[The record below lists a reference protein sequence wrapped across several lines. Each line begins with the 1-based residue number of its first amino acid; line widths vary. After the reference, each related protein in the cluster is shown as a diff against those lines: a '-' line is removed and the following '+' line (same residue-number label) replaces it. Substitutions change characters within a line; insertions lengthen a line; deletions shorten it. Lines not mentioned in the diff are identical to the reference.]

1 MLLHTVMKKIYVRTS
16 EGRIEEQ
23 ENDKIVNSLMKEAD
37 LPKNLARKI
46 ASEVREELENLNVEY
61 VSGPLIREL
70 TNVKLLQYGLTDAR
84 DKYTRV
90 GLPVYDVTQL
100 IFNMDDEN
108 ANTYYNPG
116 FVHKA
121 MGDRVAK
128 EYALLKVIPKEASR
142 EHLEGKIHIHDL
154 DYFITRPFCFEV
166 PARLFLKHGV
176 KTDGKGISTA
186 VAGPAKHLNS
196 AVMQLAKVL
205 QTSQTSFSG
214 GQGYDFLNVILA
226 PYAKGLT
233 YDEIKQIIQ
242 YFIYELSMTNFSRG
256 GQTAF
261 TSVSLEFEAPDFLK
275 KQNAVLPGGVIK
287 EGVTYADFEDESKK
301 IFNAF
306 IDTYMEGDYNG
317 KSFNF
322 PKPEFKLRRNVVR
335 SKKFDKELLEI
346 SKLTAKY
353 GVPYFLNLAAPYMP
367 DAVQSQ
373 CCRYFLIP
381 DSKQMKQVEEGKLRF
396 GSLQTV
402 SINLPRCAY
411 ESKGNQEELM
421 GIIDEKFE
429 IAKRVFDAKRKILRK
444 YLLNGGAPFLT
455 QEFDGEPYFDID
467 TSTNTIGFVGLNE
480 LVKYMTGY
488 EMHENRDAWK
498 YGLKI
503 LNHLK
508 DKTFRMQKTTDS
520 KWSLVQTPA
529 ESAATRFA
537 QLDQKIKENTAK
549 GIRGTKNVYYTNSS
563 HVFVGAK
570 IPLWQRIK
578 IESSFHPLLMG
589 GAITHIFMGEKDPDP
604 EAIRSFVKN
613 VAQKTLCSYFSL
625 TKDMTHCA
633 DCGRMSNGMKNACP
647 GCGSKNVE
655 WYSRVTGYL
664 TPVKAWNAGKKAEM
678 KDRQRY
684 EL

>member
-1 MLLHTVMKKIYVRTS
+1 MKKILVMTS
-16 EGRIEEQ
+16 SGRLEEQ
-23 ENDKIVNSLMKEAD
+23 DNEKIVESLEKEAD
-37 LPKNLARKI
+37 LPKNLARKV
-46 ASEVREELENLNVEY
+46 AADVRKELEKLNVEY
-61 VSGPLIREL
+61 VSGSLIREMA
-70 TNVKLLQYGLTDAR
+70 NVKLLQLGLTEAH

-116 FVHKA
+116 FVHKS

-128 EYALLKVIPKEASR
+128 EYALLRVLPREASKA
-142 EHLEGKIHIHDL
+142 HMSGQIHIHDL
-154 DYFITRPFCFEV
+154 DYFVTRPFCFEV
-166 PARLFLKHGV
+166 PARLFLKHGI
-176 KTDGKGISTA
+176 KTDGKGVSTA

-214 GQGYDFLNVILA
+214 GQGYDFLNVVLA
-226 PYAKGLT
+226 PYVVGMK
-233 YDEIKQIIQ
+233 YEDIKQVIQ

-261 TSVSLEFEAPDFLK
+261 TSVSLEFDPPNYLK
-275 KQNAVLPGGVIK
+275 NQTALLPGGVVK
-287 EGVTYADFEDESKK
+287 EGVTYENYLDESKLILK
-301 IFNAF
+301 AF
-306 IDTYMEGDYNG
+306 IDTYMEGDYHG

-335 SKKFDKELLEI
+335 TKKYDKELLEI
-346 SKLTAKY
+346 SKLASKY

-381 DSKQMKQVEEGKLRF
+381 DSKQMKQIEEGKLRF

-402 SINLPRCAY
+402 TTNLPRCAY
-411 ESKGNQEELM
+411 ESKGDEGMMYEL
-421 GIIDEKFE
+421 IDETFDTAKQVFE
-429 IAKRVFDAKRKILRK
+429 AKRNILRK

-455 QEFDGEPYFDID
+455 QEFDGEPYFDIN
-467 TSTNTIGFVGLNE
+467 TSTNSFGFVGLNE
-480 LVKYMTGY
+480 LVHFMTGK
-488 EMHENRDAWK
+488 ELHESKDSWRF
-498 YGLKI
+498 GLKV
-503 LNHLK
+503 LNHMK
-508 DKTFRMQKTTDS
+508 DKTFRMEKSTGS
-520 KWSLVQTPA
+520 RWSLVQTPA
-529 ESAATRFA
+529 ESASNRFA
-537 QLDQKIKENTAK
+537 KLDQEYKNNLAK
-549 GIRGTKNVYYTNSS
+549 GERGTKNVYYTNSS

-570 IPLWQRIK
+570 IPLWDRIK

-589 GAITHIFMGEKDPDP
+589 GAITHMFMGDKDPDP
-604 EAIRSFVKN
+604 AAINDFVKK
-613 VAQKTLCSYFSL
+613 VATKTLCSYFSL
-625 TKDMTHCA
+625 TKDMSQCL
-633 DCGRMSNGMKNACP
+633 DCGRSTNGMIKQCLN
-647 GCGSKNVE
+647 CGSKRIE

-664 TPVKAWNAGKKAEM
+664 TPVKAWNPGKKAEM
-678 KDRQRY
+678 KDRYRY